1 MLFYKSWIVF
11 VYAIALSIE
20 SIFIEYLT
28 LYYIKISP
36 LVLSAV
42 SITLAGTMLLLVASV
57 VLKKFNETITLFTK
71 SKNTL
76 TLASLSLSMGVF
88 TWYDSINRIGASKEV
103 LIAGPIE
110 IIIIIIFARIFLNE
124 RLNGYH
130 IIGICLGSI
139 GFILSLASDISINI
153 SENLTIL
160 NLNATFTS
168 TATSVI
174 TPDNSVLHFIQ
185 SIISFGDM
193 EAILSGF
200 GFALAVLF
208 LGKLVLKHSSIQVA
222 GSSMFI
228 AGLILGIFMI
238 LGLSYNYIYLNLS
251 TSNKTF
257 IIFDQPSSIQPEG
270 ITIIILV
277 LFSLI
282 PFIGSLSY
290 SMGLSRIGAS
300 LTATIGSSNI
310 VITLIIQII
319 LKELG
324 FASHLPA
331 NIFLAILGSII
342 GFFGIFIIH
351 LPDFLLFKKK

>member
-57 VLKKFNETITLFTK
+57 FLKKFNETITLFTK
-71 SKNTL
+71 SKNIL
-76 TLASLSLSMGVF
+76 ILASLSLSMGVF

-124 RLNGYH
+124 RLNRYH

-139 GFILSLASDISINI
+139 GFILSLTSDISINI
-153 SENLTIL
+153 SENLSML
-160 NLNATFTS
+160 NLNATS
-168 TATSVI
+168 TSVI
-174 TPDNSVLHFIQ
+174 TTDNSVLHFIQ

-228 AGLILGIFMI
+228 AGLILAVFMI
-238 LGLSYNYIYLNLS
+238 LGLSYNYVYSNLS

-257 IIFDQPSSIQPEG
+257 IIFDQPSSIQPECT
-270 ITIIILV
+270 TIIILV

-324 FASHLPA
+324 FASHLPT

-351 LPDFLLFKKK
+351 LPDFLLFKKR